1 MGVGVAVYDCKNCTI
16 EVKGKFQGLS
26 LTTCKNV
33 KVIVDKVV
41 SYVDISQCE
50 NTEVTPLTQLK
61 TIKVERS
68 TKLNVN
74 LNEQTRGCQII
85 STHSKDIFIEGPRL
99 VPIPPAN
106 EDDEPETTIKLPVA
120 DSYKI
125 QLDDAKDDLTYEP
138 IIGFE

>member
-1 MGVGVAVYDCKNCTI
+1 MGVGVAVYDCKNWTI

-74 LNEQTRGCQII
+74 LNE
-85 STHSKDIFIEGPRL
+85 
-99 VPIPPAN
+99 
-106 EDDEPETTIKLPVA
+106 
-120 DSYKI
+120 
-125 QLDDAKDDLTYEP
+125 
-138 IIGFE
+138 